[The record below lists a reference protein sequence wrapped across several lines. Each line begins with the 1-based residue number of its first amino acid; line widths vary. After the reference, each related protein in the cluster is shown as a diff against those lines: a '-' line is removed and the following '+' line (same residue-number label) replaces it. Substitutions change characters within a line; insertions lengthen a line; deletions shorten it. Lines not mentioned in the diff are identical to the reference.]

1 MRLELSSLPKTW
13 LIDLDG
19 TIVQL
24 NGYKNMEDVLLD
36 GVKEFFTKIDINDCI
51 IFLTARKSIYRD
63 ETINFLK
70 RNNLR
75 YNHIIFD
82 LPIGERILLNDD
94 KPSGLIMGHVV
105 NKARDGKLEVE
116 FYINKDL

>member
-1 MRLELSSLPKTW
+1 MKLELSTLPKTW

-19 TIVQL
+19 TIVQH

-36 GVKEFFTKIDINDCI
+36 GVKEFFEKISTDDCI
-51 IFLTARKSIYRD
+51 IFLTARKSTYKNI
-63 ETINFLK
+63 TIEFLK
-70 RNNLR
+70 KNNLR

-82 LPIGERILLNDD
+82 LPVGERILLNDD

-105 NKARDGKLEVE
+105 NKVRDGKLEFE
-116 FYINKDL
+116 FQINEEL